1 MKPLQRGAIFK
12 SVERTKVPFST
23 FDLSNENKFTC
34 KMGRLTP
41 FLVEELVPGDRFRW
55 NCNMFVRMA
64 PMINPI
70 MHRMDLRYSFFFVPY
85 RILWNHWQKFRS
97 EGNGDVLASE
107 RSDYEAP
114 AHPYIDVKQWINWNS
129 GNLGSYFG
137 PGTLSDYLGFPSR
150 QVAKNRL
157 TTNLSHSLKL
167 GGRFPFS
174 VAAYYCVYD
183 NYYRNQLLEKSFA
196 ECLQSVAGDQ
206 VEEGYYMKDGDNTTL
221 FSYMMDDDW
230 GTAQGIPNRPKT
242 HSSLCEAN
250 LEHDY
255 FTSATA
261 SPQLGDPVQLPLADS
276 VPMVVPNL
284 RVGTTRQSD
293 FQQVSDIFAGDDNA
307 LDNARYGALLTNSYS
322 WTDASGSHN
331 MDQAK
336 LARWWLN
343 GQDEAVITNTNELI
357 TQSYST
363 NLDLSSASS
372 ITIQDFRALQALQ
385 RYREKLLAY
394 GTRYTEWLT
403 AVYAVHDGDARLD
416 RPEYIGSYSQPI
428 QISEVLQTSS
438 TDSEPSPLGD
448 YAGRGVSVGQSRNF
462 NYMAPEDGVLIGI
475 MQVTP
480 RTGYMCGLPHSFLR
494 FSPYD
499 YHLPAFEHVGEQEV
513 YEQELYLQNSS
524 QTADDAKGNVF
535 GYNPRFSEY
544 KYRFD
549 EVHGDFVT
557 DAFLSWHLARDF
569 ATQPTM
575 SKDFFH
581 ATNVERI
588 FAVTDSDYDKFYV
601 QCFTKMVG
609 NRPMTLYST
618 PM

>member
-1 MKPLQRGAIFK
+1 MSRLQRGAIFK

-41 FLVEELVPGDRFRW
+41 FLVQELVPGDRFRW
-55 NCNMFVRMA
+55 NCNMFVRLA
-64 PMINPI
+64 PMVNPI
-70 MHRMDLRYSFFFVPY
+70 MHRIDIRYSFFFVPY
-85 RILWNHWQKFRS
+85 RILWNHWEKFRS

-107 RSDYEAP
+107 RSDYQAP
-114 AHPYIDVKQWINWNS
+114 AHPYIDVKKWIEWNT
-129 GNLGSYFG
+129 GNLNSYFG
-137 PGTLSDYLGFPSR
+137 AGTLADYLGFPSR
-150 QVAKNRL
+150 QVVKGRL
-157 TTNLSHSLKL
+157 TTSLNHALKL

-174 VAAYYCVYD
+174 VAAYYCIYD

-196 ECLQSVAGDQ
+196 ESLQAEAPDL
-206 VEEGYYMKDGDNTTL
+206 VEEGYYMKDGDNTAL

-230 GTAQGIPNRPKT
+230 GLPDGIPNRPHT
-242 HSSLCEAN
+242 HASLCEAN

-261 SPQLGDPVQLPLADS
+261 SPQLGDPVQIPIGSTAE
-276 VPMVVPNL
+276 VNIPNL
-284 RVGTTRQSD
+284 RVGTIPSEPNAQS
-293 FQQVSDIFAGDDNA
+293 I
-307 LDNARYGALLTNSYS
+307 YGANSVQQEPIYAGLLTEDYS
-322 WTDASGSHN
+322 WTDRNGNHSMDAARLVTWQSGDTIDR
-331 MDQAK
+331 DQQ
-336 LARWWLN
+336 
-343 GQDEAVITNTNELI
+343 GHQLI
-357 TQSYST
+357 TQSGVGT
-363 NLDLSSASS
+363 ADLSTATG

-385 RYREKLLAY
+385 RYRERLLAY
-394 GTRYTEWLT
+394 GTRYTEWLR
-403 AVYAVHDGDARLD
+403 AVYAQTDGDARLD

-448 YAGRGVSVGQSRNF
+448 YAGRGVSVGQCRDF
-462 NYMAPEDGVLIGI
+462 NYMAPEDGVLLGI
-475 MQVTP
+475 MQITP
-480 RTGYMCGLPHSFLR
+480 RTGYMCGLPHCFLR

-499 YHLPAFEHVGEQEV
+499 YHLPAFEHVGKQEV

-549 EVHGDFVT
+549 EVHGDFIT
-557 DAFLSWHLARDF
+557 DPFLSWHLARDF
-569 ATQPTM
+569 SSQPTM
-575 SKDFFH
+575 SMDFFH
-581 ATNVERI
+581 ASPVERI
-588 FAVTDSDYDKFYV
+588 FAVTDSAYDKYYV
-601 QCFTKMVG
+601 QCFTKMIG

-618 PM
+618 PL